1 MYTGAEIVPTV
12 QCYESAWV
20 ILPVPAMRSRKK
32 EAAPAPALNH
42 RNIQR
47 EERFTLFHL
56 FVTVIAGTLVTVV
69 RTDVGSTV
77 QQLTTLILTGKL
89 LPTPGHRN

>member
-1 MYTGAEIVPTV
+1 M
-12 QCYESAWV
+12 
-20 ILPVPAMRSRKK
+20 
-32 EAAPAPALNH
+32 
-42 RNIQR
+42 
-47 EERFTLFHL
+47 FHL